1 MANAS
6 RHRTGSILLIVTG
19 ISVILA
25 TVGLAFITRMRADAA
40 ASLVVVRS
48 SQARIMLMAGLLYIQ
63 EAGRIGWDQDPAFPA
78 RVRPDGSLDL
88 RSWQRNNPDEA
99 KSEAYGW
106 VDVRDGFMGPKWWAY
121 TQAQIDAM
129 DSVGNYP
136 GLDREITR
144 LGLSRPLTLA
154 QKQRWL
160 PNPNFPLGTV
170 MRSPMYVMERP
181 PFAIAPIVA
190 PNAIRTPQSYP
201 AADLADADFGKPF
214 LRNPDPQP
222 APMRIDASATVTT
235 AAQAYSQFKRDDPR
249 PMALSLAGQGWFRV
263 YRDGPAT
270 FVVTV
275 GSGAS
280 YGYRDWNEVDAF
292 GRNLF
297 NNDQAL
303 FEQTVTEEV
312 RMWYRAEWSPGTSR
326 VSSDVQYRGS
336 WCAMAQSYTG
346 TERAAYP
353 GSSPSR
359 TNACG
364 TIPWIQRLA
373 TPPLVW

>member
-1 MANAS
+1 MAITS
-6 RHRTGSILLIVTG
+6 HHRTGSVLLIVTG

-25 TVGLAFITRMRADAA
+25 TVGLAFVTRMRADAA

-48 SQARIMLMAGLLYIQ
+48 SQARIMLMAGLLYVQ
-63 EAGRIGWDQDPAFPA
+63 EAGRVGWDQDPAAPA

-88 RSWQRNNPDEA
+88 RSWQRNPDET

-106 VDVRDGFMGPKWWAY
+106 VDVRDGFMGPKARAY
-121 TQAQIDAM
+121 TQVDIDAM
-129 DSVGNYP
+129 NSVGNFP
-136 GLDREITR
+136 GLDREVVR
-144 LGLSRPLTLA
+144 LGLSRPLSLA

-160 PNPNFPLGTV
+160 PSPNFAIGTV
-170 MRSPMYVMERP
+170 MRSPMYVMTRP
-181 PFAIAPIVA
+181 PFAIAPVVA
-190 PNAIRTPQSYP
+190 PNAIRTPESFP
-201 AADLADADFGKPF
+201 AADPADPEFGKPF

-222 APMRIDASATVTT
+222 APMLVDASVSVTT
-235 AAQAYSQFKRDDPR
+235 AAQAYALFKADDPR
-249 PMALSLAGQGWFRV
+249 PVALALAGQGWFRV

-270 FVVTV
+270 FIISV

-280 YGYRDWNEVDAF
+280 YGYREWNEVDAF
-292 GRNLF
+292 GRTLF

-303 FEQTVTEEV
+303 FEQTVAEEV

-326 VSSDVQYRGS
+326 ISSDTQYRGS

-353 GSSPSR
+353 GTSPSR
-359 TNACG
+359 TNVCG
-364 TIPWIQRLA
+364 TIPWIQRLP